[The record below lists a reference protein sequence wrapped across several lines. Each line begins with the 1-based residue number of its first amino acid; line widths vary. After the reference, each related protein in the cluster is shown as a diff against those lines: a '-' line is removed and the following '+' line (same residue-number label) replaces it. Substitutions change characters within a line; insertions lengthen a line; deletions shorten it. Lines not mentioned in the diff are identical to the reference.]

1 MNLDKAFIAKA
12 QVISRHIQRVL
23 SQAAKSPWFELE
35 LWRDHLHSLYI
46 LFILSFMMVSER

>member
-23 SQAAKSPWFELE
+23 SQTEKSPWFELE

-46 LFILSFMMVSER
+46 LFILSFIMASER